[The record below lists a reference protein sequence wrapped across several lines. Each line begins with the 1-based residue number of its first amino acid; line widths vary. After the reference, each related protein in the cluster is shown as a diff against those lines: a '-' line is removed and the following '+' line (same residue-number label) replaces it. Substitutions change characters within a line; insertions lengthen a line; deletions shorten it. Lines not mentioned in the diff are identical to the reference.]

1 MGSWVGWSS
10 SHNSRALCALIV
22 NLSCFVY
29 WCTNGVAH
37 LGDDLDNKKYSKV
50 VPADMESFLKSC
62 KMAELAVADRHLG
75 L

>member
-1 MGSWVGWSS
+1 
-10 SHNSRALCALIV
+10 
-22 NLSCFVY
+22 VY